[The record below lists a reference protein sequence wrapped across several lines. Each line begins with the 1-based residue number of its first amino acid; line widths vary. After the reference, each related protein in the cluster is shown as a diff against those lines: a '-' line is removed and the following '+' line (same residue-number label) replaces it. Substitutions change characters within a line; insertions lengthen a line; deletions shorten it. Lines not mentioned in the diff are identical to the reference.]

1 MLKLGGGM
9 LGQLLAADPGHRGP
23 RVPCGQGHEAE
34 FVAYRDKVIDT
45 VLGPVT
51 LTRAWYHCGACKHGF
66 APRDIELGVAGAS
79 LSPGLSVMNDKA
91 AAAGPFAKA
100 AGLLEDLAGVSLAV
114 KRVERA
120 AEASGAAQAAAL
132 RERAGLIAA
141 RKLVPLPPQRTAD
154 MLYGAIDGT
163 GVTMTAKETAG
174 RQGKGE
180 DGRARTREVKLGVFF
195 TQDQVDDD
203 GYPVRDPGSAS
214 YIATFEPAAAFGD
227 MVKAEGI
234 RRGADHVRQL
244 TILGDG
250 AAWIWGIAS
259 SKFPEATQVVDL
271 FHAREHIHDLAR
283 QLEFMLGDRKDEWLA
298 ARLEDLDYGDIDG
311 ICAAARVFPLTGVK
325 KNERD
330 TALGYFENNAPRMRY
345 NWFRSR
351 GLFVGSG
358 LVESGCKAVIGQRL
372 KLSGM
377 RWTVTGAEAIT
388 TLRCQQASRPEDR
401 ICYSPHNQT
410 PAA

>member
-1 MLKLGGGM
+1 MLQAGCGM
-9 LGQLLAADPGHRGP
+9 LGQLLAADPGCRGP

-34 FVAYRDKVIDT
+34 LVSYRDKTFDT

-51 LTRAWYHCGACKHGF
+51 LNRAWYHCAACKHGC
-66 APRDIELGVAGAS
+66 APRDAELGIAGAS
-79 LSPGLSVMNDKA
+79 LSPGLAAMNDRA
-91 AAAGPFAKA
+91 AAAGPFAQA
-100 AGLLEDLAGVSLAV
+100 AGLLADLAGVRLDV

-120 AEASGAAQAAAL
+120 AEASGAAQAAAV
-132 RERAGLIAA
+132 RERARLIAG
-141 RKLVPLPPQRTAD
+141 RKLVPLPPSPVPD

-174 RQGKGE
+174 REGKGE

-195 TQDQVDDD
+195 TQDEVDEK
-203 GYPVRDPGSAS
+203 GYPVRDRASSS
-214 YIATFEPAAAFGD
+214 YIATFEPAAVFGD

-250 AAWIWGIAS
+250 AAWIWNIAV

-271 FHAREHIHDLAR
+271 FHAREHLHDLAR
-283 QLEFMLGDRKDEWLA
+283 QLEFMLGDRKEEWLA
-298 ARLEDLDYGDIDG
+298 ARLEDLDYGDIDA
-311 ICAAARVFPLTGVK
+311 ICREARVFPLEGIK
-325 KNERD
+325 KDELG
-330 TALGYFENNAPRMRY
+330 TALGYFENNARRMRY
-345 NWFRSR
+345 KWFRSR

-401 ICYSPHNQT
+401 ICHAPRNQT